1 MEEKKDNPD
10 TVQYGPPIDL
20 SDPVQ
25 REMLIQEIL
34 AVPLPAIDYYNRGMA
49 YTETGDY
56 KKAIDEFSESLR
68 LNPAHIKSLLMRGN
82 AYFGAGEKDKA
93 KADFD
98 EYLRRKREKR
108 V

>member
-25 REMLIQEIL
+25 QEMFIQEIL

-56 KKAIDEFSESLR
+56 KNAINDFSESLR
-68 LNPAHIKSLLMRGN
+68 LNPAHNRSLLMRGN
-82 AYFGAGEKDKA
+82 AYIGAGEKDKA
-93 KADFD
+93 KADLD
-98 EYLRRKREKR
+98 EYLRRKRENNI
-108 V
+108 